1 MNIPPVTPN
10 SHLFFTYCRRMH
22 LSRYNVYNVCTM
34 CVQCVYNVCTMCV
47 QCVHRAGEYTKM
59 LRYLELFL
67 LPCVSDV
74 CVCIAT
80 YFVCW
85 DTPAFDMNIPP
96 VMPNSRFVFTSCW
109 WMHLSRYN
117 VCTSCRI
124 PVKSFTIVT
133 WTTPVNWTRTNLKS
147 RCMSS

>member
-1 MNIPPVTPN
+1 V
-10 SHLFFTYCRRMH
+10 
-22 LSRYNVYNVCTM
+22 YNVCTMCVQCVYNVCTM

-67 LPCVSDV
+67 LPCVSDA

-85 DTPAFDMNIPP
+85 DTPAFN
-96 VMPNSRFVFTSCW
+96 MPNSRLFLLLVGGCICPGTMCVHRVGFPS
-109 WMHLSRYN
+109 
-117 VCTSCRI
+117 
-124 PVKSFTIVT
+124 
-133 WTTPVNWTRTNLKS
+133 NLLQL
-147 RCMSS
+147 

>member
-1 MNIPPVTPN
+1 MVHTCVWHEHTTRNAKLTLVFYLLSADAFVPVQ
-10 SHLFFTYCRRMH
+10 
-22 LSRYNVYNVCTM
+22 

-67 LPCVSDV
+67 LPCVSDA

-85 DTPAFDMNIPP
+85 DTPAFN
-96 VMPNSRFVFTSCW
+96 MPNSRFVFTSCW